1 MADKKDLVVK
11 MTINSTDFENGL
23 KNAKTGVNRFVKD
36 TETASGLFKSA
47 MTKMMGAFS
56 ALGVAMA
63 AKNIFTSFMNSTESM
78 HDNWANNIGAMKDS
92 WNAFLFQ
99 INTGN
104 FQGLKDIIE
113 YAKQARQA
121 LDALGD
127 STALFNLDLGNTQA
141 EMTEL
146 LSTIQRKKKNGED
159 YTAEVNRYNQLV
171 EDLRSSNKMAD
182 EDAYSALT
190 AMFGKYNINLGDYGL
205 SPLEAARQA
214 RIAARGKNADVEALR
229 KAMNTRVDI
238 SEVGDF
244 DASAP
249 QSAEDKLRKEW
260 GMARYNRAKLLM
272 TLGDITT
279 EEKEQLENVLNGIS
293 SRDRTITQLEKQ
305 LNRYLNGEEGGG
317 GTSPTTTSTSTGV
330 TMTADQVAEY
340 MTRALQNEILNND
353 RIKDAVL
360 IDIEIPEEE
369 IIEEDTQAIVDAVIR
384 TREEMAQL
392 AITTQQALSAA
403 SQLGAAFTSMG
414 KISDSTLGKMFTML
428 GSVIS
433 QIVQTIQV
441 MMTLT
446 GAETIEGIADV
457 FANTKGEVWT
467 KLAAAAAA
475 AAGIAAIIASAK
487 STFAGSYAEGGI
499 VGGSSYSG
507 DRLWAR
513 VNSGEMIL
521 NQKQQANLL
530 GGGGQVK
537 FVIEGS
543 QLKGVL
549 DNYETIQNL

>member
-1 MADKKDLVVK
+1 
-11 MTINSTDFENGL
+11 MTINSKEYENGL
-23 KNAKTGVNRFVKD
+23 KNAQTGMRRFVKES
-36 TETASGLFKSA
+36 ETASGLFKSA
-47 MTKMMGAFS
+47 MSKMVSAFS

-63 AKNIFTSFMNSTESM
+63 AKNVFTSFMNSTDSM

-104 FQGLKDIIE
+104 FQGLKDIID

-146 LSTIQRKKKNGED
+146 LSTIQRKRKNGQD
-159 YTAEVNRYNQLV
+159 YTAEVNQYNQLL
-171 EDLRSSNKMAD
+171 DNLRNSNKMAN
-182 EDAYSALT
+182 EDAYSSVT
-190 AMFGKYNINLGDYGL
+190 AIFGKAGIPLGDYGL
-205 SPLEAARQA
+205 SPMEAARQA
-214 RIAARGKNADVEALR
+214 RIVARGKNADVEALR
-229 KAMNTRVDI
+229 RAMNTRVDV

-249 QSAEDKLRKEW
+249 ESAEEKLRKEW
-260 GMARYNRAKLLM
+260 GTARYNRAKFLM

-279 EEKEQLENVLNGIS
+279 EEKEQIENILNGVS
-293 SRDRTITQLEKQ
+293 SRDRTIAQMEKQ

-317 GTSPTTTSTSTGV
+317 ETSPTTTTSTGM
-330 TMTADQVAEY
+330 TMTADQIAEF
-340 MTRALQNEILNND
+340 MTRSLQNEILNND

-369 IIEEDTQAIVDAVIR
+369 IIEEDTQAIEDGAIR
-384 TREEMAQL
+384 ARKEMEQL

-403 SQLGAAFTSMG
+403 SLLGQAFSNMG
-414 KISDSTLGKMFTML
+414 RISDSTLGKIFSML
-428 GSVIS
+428 GSVIT
-433 QIVQTIQV
+433 QIVQTIQT
-441 MMTLT
+441 MMTLSS
-446 GAETIEGIADV
+446 AEVIEGIADV
-457 FANTKGEVWT
+457 FSNTKGEVWT

-475 AAGIAAIIASAK
+475 AAGIAGIIASAK
-487 STFAGSYAEGGI
+487 STFAGSFAEGGV
-499 VGGSSYSG
+499 VGGSSYTG

-513 VNSGEMIL
+513 VNSGEVIL
-521 NQKQQANLL
+521 NQKQAAGLL
-530 GGGGQVK
+530 GGGGQVN

-549 DNYETIQNL
+549 DNYNKTISL

>member
-36 TETASGLFKSA
+36 TETASGLFKST
-47 MTKMMGAFS
+47 MSKMVSAFS

-63 AKNIFTSFMNSTESM
+63 AKNVFTSFMNSTESM

-104 FQGLKDIIE
+104 FQGLKDIID

-146 LSTIQRKKKNGED
+146 LSTIQRKRKNGQD
-159 YTAEVNRYNQLV
+159 YTAEVNQYNQLL
-171 EDLRSSNKMAD
+171 DNLRNSNKMTN
-182 EDAYSALT
+182 EDAYSSVT
-190 AMFGKYNINLGDYGL
+190 AIFGRAGIQLGDYGL
-205 SPLEAARQA
+205 SPMEAARQA
-214 RIAARGKNADVEALR
+214 RIVARGKNADVEALR
-229 KAMNTRVDI
+229 RAMNTRVDV

-249 QSAEDKLRKEW
+249 ESAEEKLRKEW
-260 GMARYNRAKLLM
+260 GTARYNRAKFLM

-279 EEKEQLENVLNGIS
+279 EEKEQIENILNGVS
-293 SRDRTITQLEKQ
+293 SRDRTIAQMEKQ

-317 GTSPTTTSTSTGV
+317 KTSPTTTTSTGM
-330 TMTADQVAEY
+330 TMTADQIAEF
-340 MTRALQNEILNND
+340 MTRSLQNEILNND

-384 TREEMAQL
+384 AREEMEQL

-403 SQLGAAFTSMG
+403 SQLGQAFSNMG
-414 KISDSTLGKMFTML
+414 RISDSTLGKIFSML
-428 GSVIS
+428 GSVIT
-433 QIVQTIQV
+433 QIVQTIQT

-475 AAGIAAIIASAK
+475 AAGIAGIIASAK
-487 STFAGSYAEGGI
+487 STFAGSFAEGGV
-499 VGGSSYSG
+499 VGGSSYTG

-513 VNSGEMIL
+513 VNSGEIIL
-521 NQKQQANLL
+521 NQKQAAGLL
-530 GGGGQVK
+530 GGGGQVN

-549 DNYETIQNL
+549 DNYNKTISL

>member
-36 TETASGLFKSA
+36 TETASGLFKST
-47 MTKMMGAFS
+47 MSKMVSAFS

-63 AKNIFTSFMNSTESM
+63 AKNVFTSFMNSTESM

-104 FQGLKDIIE
+104 FQGLKDIID

-146 LSTIQRKKKNGED
+146 LSTIQRKRKNGQD
-159 YTAEVNRYNQLV
+159 YTAEVNQYNQLL
-171 EDLRSSNKMAD
+171 DNLRNSNKMTN
-182 EDAYSALT
+182 EDAYSSVT
-190 AMFGKYNINLGDYGL
+190 AIFGRAGIQLGDYGL
-205 SPLEAARQA
+205 SPMEAARQA
-214 RIAARGKNADVEALR
+214 RIVARGKNADVEALR
-229 KAMNTRVDI
+229 RAMNTRVDV

-249 QSAEDKLRKEW
+249 ESAEEKLRKEW
-260 GMARYNRAKLLM
+260 GTARYNRAKFLM

-279 EEKEQLENVLNGIS
+279 EEKEQIENILNGVS
-293 SRDRTITQLEKQ
+293 SRDRTIAQMEKQ

-317 GTSPTTTSTSTGV
+317 NTSPTTTTSTGM
-330 TMTADQVAEY
+330 TMTADQIAEF
-340 MTRALQNEILNND
+340 MTRSLQNEILNND

-369 IIEEDTQAIVDAVIR
+369 IIEEDTQAIVDGVIR
-384 TREEMAQL
+384 AREEMEQL
-392 AITTQQALSAA
+392 AITTQHALSAA
-403 SQLGAAFTSMG
+403 SQLGQAFSNMG
-414 KISDSTLGKMFTML
+414 RISDSTLGKIFSML
-428 GSVIS
+428 GSVIT

-446 GAETIEGIADV
+446 GKETIEGIADV
-457 FANTKGEVWT
+457 FANTKGDVWT

-475 AAGIAAIIASAK
+475 AAGIAGIIASAK
-487 STFAGSYAEGGI
+487 STFAGSFAEGGV
-499 VGGSSYSG
+499 VGGSSYTG

-513 VNSGEMIL
+513 VNSGEIIL
-521 NQKQQANLL
+521 NQKQAAGLL
-530 GGGGQVK
+530 GGGGQVN

-549 DNYETIQNL
+549 DNYNKTISL